1 MTMGFKFVQ
10 TTSFSMKLTEPS
22 WIWVAWQ
29 SRDPRQSIWF
39 LWGSRL
45 SKIEPSDVIRIPDSV
60 MRTAEMISMRLIIY
74 SSQGPICVSFS
85 LTLYSVNWF
94 KFSTDRVVYTVKRT
108 LLIFFFCLPVWKNT
122 KQRDFVFVA
131 IHGNIWTPFSKAG
144 RTDIG
149 ESP

>member
-10 TTSFSMKLTEPS
+10 TTSFSVKLTEPS

-60 MRTAEMISMRLIIY
+60 MRTAEIISMNLIIY

-85 LTLYSVNWF
+85 LTVYSVNWL

-108 LLIFFFCLPVWKNT
+108 LFNFFFSVFLYERIQNKGILCLW
-122 KQRDFVFVA
+122 
-131 IHGNIWTPFSKAG
+131 PFMVISEHHLAKLEEQ
-144 RTDIG
+144 T
-149 ESP
+149 